1 MIQFLK
7 GNLLDSN
14 AEALVNTVNT
24 VGVMGKGIALQFKEA
39 FPVNNKKYMEACKAG
54 LLHPGK
60 LLAVKDHNAL
70 LGEKLIINFPTKK
83 HWRHPSKYEYIE
95 EGLKALVTFI
105 KERGI
110 NSIAIP
116 PLGCGN
122 GGLNW
127 IRVKQ
132 MIIEY
137 LQPLNVKAYVYE
149 PNAEVKQILQGKEHI
164 KTVKLTPARA
174 QLLYLLFYYE
184 SLGEYSSLFSANKL
198 AYFLQRMGEKMRL
211 TFVAYYYGPYAQQ
224 IEHVLYALN
233 GTYLKGFEQ
242 RDAKAFEPLLLNYER
257 LTEVKTYIDRELN
270 PEQKT
275 RLQRLVNLIDGF
287 QSELSLEILASVDF
301 ILAQHPGYCEKEVLS
316 EIQKWSERKSKLIKE
331 EYVGIAYSHLKSYS
345 NSFV

>member
-7 GNLLDSN
+7 GNLLDST
-14 AEALVNTVNT
+14 AAALVNTVNT

-39 FPVNNKKYMEACKAG
+39 FPVNNTKYIEACKTG
-54 LLHPGK
+54 ILYPGK
-60 LLAVKDHNAL
+60 LLAVRDHNAL

-83 HWRHPSKYEYIE
+83 HWRHPSRYEYIE
-95 EGLKALVTFI
+95 EGLKALVTLI
-105 KERGI
+105 KEQSI
-110 NSIAIP
+110 KSIAIP

-127 IRVKQ
+127 TKVKPL
-132 MIIEY
+132 IIQY
-137 LQPLNVKAYVYE
+137 LEPLDVEIYVYE
-149 PNAEVKQILQGKEHI
+149 PNIDVKQILQSK
-164 KTVKLTPARA
+164 KDAKPVKLTPARA

-211 TFVAYYYGPYAQQ
+211 NFIAYHYGPYAQQ

-242 RDAKAFEPLLLNYER
+242 REAKAFEPLLLNYDR
-257 LTEVKTYIDRELN
+257 FTEVKSYVDRELN
-270 PEQKT
+270 SEQKA

-301 ILAQHPGYCEKEVLS
+301 ILAQHPYYCEKEVLA
-316 EIQKWSERKSKLIKE
+316 EIQRWSERKSKLIKE
-331 EYVGIAYSHLKSYS
+331 EYVDIAFSHLKSYA
-345 NSFV
+345 NLFA

>member
-7 GNLLDSN
+7 GNLLDSK
-14 AEALVNTVNT
+14 ATALVNTVNT

-39 FPVNNKKYMEACKAG
+39 FPVNNKKYIEACKAG
-54 LLHPGK
+54 LLSPGK
-60 LLAVKDHNAL
+60 LLAIKDHNAL

-95 EGLKALVTFI
+95 EGLKALVI
-105 KERGI
+105 LIREQHI

-122 GGLNW
+122 GGLDW
-127 IRVKQ
+127 AVVKQ
-132 MIIEY
+132 MIIQHLEP
-137 LQPLNVKAYVYE
+137 LQTHAYIYE
-149 PNAEVKQILQGKEHI
+149 PNAEVKQILRSKEPS
-164 KTVKLTPARA
+164 KAVKLTPARA

-211 TFVAYYYGPYAQQ
+211 TFVAYHYGPYAQQ

-242 RDAKAFEPLLLNYER
+242 RDAKAFEPLLLNYEK
-257 LTEVKTYIDRELN
+257 LTEVKNYVDRELN
-270 PEQKT
+270 AEQKT

-301 ILAQHPGYCEKEVLS
+301 ILSQYPGYTQEKVFS
-316 EIQKWSERKSKLIKE
+316 EIQTWSERKRKLIKK
-331 EYVGIAYSHLKSYS
+331 EYVDIAYSHLKCYS
-345 NSFV
+345 NSFA

>member
-7 GNLLDSN
+7 GNLLDST
-14 AEALVNTVNT
+14 ATALVNTVNT

-54 LLHPGK
+54 LLSPGK

-95 EGLKALVTFI
+95 EGLKALVTLI
-105 KERGI
+105 KEQQI

-122 GGLNW
+122 GGLDW
-127 IRVKQ
+127 ARIKQ
-132 MIIEY
+132 MIVKHIE
-137 LQPLNVKAYVYE
+137 PLEVKTYVYE
-149 PNAEVKQILQGKEHI
+149 PNAEVKQILQSKEPS
-164 KTVKLTPARA
+164 KVAKLTPARA

-211 TFVAYYYGPYAQQ
+211 TFVAYHYGPYAQQ

-242 RDAKAFEPLLLNYER
+242 RDAKAFEPLLLNYEK
-257 LTEVKTYIDRELN
+257 LSEVKGYIDKELN
-270 PEQKT
+270 AEQKT
-275 RLQRLVNLIDGF
+275 RLKRLVNLIDGF

-301 ILAQHPGYCEKEVLS
+301 ILAQHPAYTQKEVLN
-316 EIQKWSERKSKLIKE
+316 EIQRWSERKSKLIKE
-331 EYVGIAYSHLKSYS
+331 EYIDIAYSHLKSYS
-345 NSFV
+345 NSFA